1 MTPPAAPL
9 VRYAAVGAAATAVHY
24 ALLTAAVEAGHW
36 PAWLASGAGALLGA
50 QVAFWANRR
59 YTFAHRGPWVPAWCR
74 FHATALA
81 GALLGMAL
89 VAGGVALGLH
99 YLLAQAVATAVVML
113 ASFAANRRW
122 AFQPTDTPAAARSSA
137 NAAPPR

>member
-1 MTPPAAPL
+1 M
-9 VRYAAVGAAATAVHY
+9 RYAAVGIAATAVHY

-74 FHATALA
+74 FHVTALA

-99 YLLAQAVATAVVML
+99 YLLAQAGATVVVMV

-122 AFQPTDTPAAARSSA
+122 TFQPASGS
-137 NAAPPR
+137 